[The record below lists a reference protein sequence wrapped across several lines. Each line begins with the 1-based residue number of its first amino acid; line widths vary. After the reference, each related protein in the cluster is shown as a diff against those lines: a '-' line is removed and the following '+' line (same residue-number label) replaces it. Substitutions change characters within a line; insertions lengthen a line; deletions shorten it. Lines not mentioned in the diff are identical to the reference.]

1 MEKIAYTKI
10 INHTMEIADNNQK
23 HFRKINRNIRSE
35 NYSH

>member
-10 INHTMEIADNNQK
+10 INPTMEIADNNQK
-23 HFRKINRNIRSE
+23 HFIKINKNIRSE